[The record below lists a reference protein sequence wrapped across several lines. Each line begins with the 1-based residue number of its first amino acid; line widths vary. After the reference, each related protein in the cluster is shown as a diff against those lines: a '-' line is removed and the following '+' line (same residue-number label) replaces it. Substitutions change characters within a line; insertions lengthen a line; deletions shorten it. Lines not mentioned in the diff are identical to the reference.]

1 MIKISRCWDF
11 EPKKLV
17 SFVDKYVDHFW
28 DDMANV
34 YEMKKFCEK
43 IRELVR
49 IYI

>member
-34 YEMKKFCEK
+34 EK
-43 IRELVR
+43 CELVR
-49 IYI
+49 TLI